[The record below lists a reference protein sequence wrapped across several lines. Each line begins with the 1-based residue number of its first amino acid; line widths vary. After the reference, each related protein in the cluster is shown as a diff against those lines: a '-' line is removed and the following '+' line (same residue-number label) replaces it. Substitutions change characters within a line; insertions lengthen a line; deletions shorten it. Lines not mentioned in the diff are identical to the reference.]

1 MTDMWLYIIF
11 TCMFISIF
19 SSFIMIL
26 SKNPIYSIFSLIL
39 SILSAAIILLL
50 SKIEFLAYIFIIV
63 YVGAIAVLFLFVI
76 MMLNIKVSQSTIV
89 DFSTWE
95 FYCLLLFFPKMM
107 LMVKVV
113 IESYFFEINYYSR
126 EISEINDLLQI
137 NKIYS
142 DVYIFSNL
150 LYDHFA
156 FVFLLSGVVLL
167 ISMIGALVIT
177 SNKNI
182 VQFKK

>member
-1 MTDMWLYIIF
+1 
-11 TCMFISIF
+11 
-19 SSFIMIL
+19 
-26 SKNPIYSIFSLIL
+26 
-39 SILSAAIILLL
+39 
-50 SKIEFLAYIFIIV
+50 
-63 YVGAIAVLFLFVI
+63 
-76 MMLNIKVSQSTIV
+76 
-89 DFSTWE
+89 
-95 FYCLLLFFPKMM
+95 M
-107 LMVKVV
+107 LMIKVV

-126 EISEINDLLQI
+126 EISEINDLLQS

-142 DVYIFSNL
+142 DVYIFLNL
-150 LYDHFA
+150 LYDHFF